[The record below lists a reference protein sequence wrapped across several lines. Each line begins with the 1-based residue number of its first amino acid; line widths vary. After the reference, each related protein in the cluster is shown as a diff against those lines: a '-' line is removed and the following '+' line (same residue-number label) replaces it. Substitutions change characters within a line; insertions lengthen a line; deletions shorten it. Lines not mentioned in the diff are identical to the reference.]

1 MAMNNTR
8 GWRLSKPPRDIQR
21 ADAITDFVVEFFIG
35 IENWKTHK
43 VSR

>member
-1 MAMNNTR
+1 MKHIR
-8 GWRLSKPPRDIQR
+8 GWQMSKPPRDIQR
-21 ADAITDFVVEFFIG
+21 ADVVTDFVVEFLIG